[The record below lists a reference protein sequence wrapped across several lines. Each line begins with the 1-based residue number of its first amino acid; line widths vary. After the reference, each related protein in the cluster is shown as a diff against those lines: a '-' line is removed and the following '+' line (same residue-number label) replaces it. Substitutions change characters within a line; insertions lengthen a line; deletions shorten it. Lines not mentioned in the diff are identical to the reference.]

1 METYERIKHLRKN
14 VLGMSREKF
23 GATLGTNY
31 NVINNIERNRLANP
45 EQKEP
50 LYRLICKEFNVNYDW
65 LMSGEGEMFVIAE
78 SDAKAEAIR
87 QLTEAFNL
95 DSSDVVWLNILLKL
109 KPEEKK
115 GLKALAVRVAEA
127 AAAFS
132 DDVEMAQEMV
142 ADAMQAEEEY
152 RAEWNKGLTIKEQAD
167 LLRARADALE
177 KGNVLSTTY
186 EKARYGTSG

>member
-1 METYERIKHLRKN
+1 MEIYERIKHLRKT
-14 VLGMSREKF
+14 VLGMSQEGF
-23 GATLGTNY
+23 GSALGTNR
-31 NVINNIERNRLANP
+31 NVINNIERNRLVNP

-50 LYRLICKEFNVNYDW
+50 LYRLICKEFNVNYEW
-65 LMSGEGEMFVIAE
+65 LMAGEGEMFVIAE

-95 DSSDVVWLNILLKL
+95 DSSDVVWLNIMLKL

-167 LLRARADALE
+167 LLRVRADALE